1 MIRVLQVFASLN
13 MGGAES
19 RMMDVYRNIDRSAYA
34 FDFLTMQLGA
44 QYYEEE
50 IKRLGGKV
58 IKIAPPRDDGPF
70 KNLRNMERIMREG
83 NYDAV
88 HAHTS
93 YHCGTVMLAAKRAGI
108 PVRISHSRT
117 TGSKHSGLASKALL
131 KTGKL
136 LIKRYAT
143 DRLAISEEAGSYLF
157 GSSDFTVLPNAIDLK
172 KYENVDA
179 RPADGLRTEFSL
191 TDAMPVI
198 GQVGRFDSMKNHGFT
213 LKLFSEYLK
222 SHPSAKL
229 VLIGDGPLRPERE
242 ADAESLGIRDRVVFT
257 GVRGDV
263 PIWMNLFDLL
273 LVPSVFEGLGGVI
286 LEAQAAGTPVIKS
299 DSFTDAAD
307 LHIGLVKKCALE
319 RPKDWLKA
327 MEGQWPAPSKRSIDE
342 AFYTTGYSLN
352 SCINTMCAI
361 YMNSKRKN

>member
-13 MGGAES
+13 LGGAES
-19 RMMDVYRNIDRSAYA
+19 RIMDVYRNIDRTAYA
-34 FDFLTMQLGA
+34 FDFLTMQQEP

-50 IKRLGGKV
+50 IKSLGGNV
-58 IKIAPPRDDGPF
+58 IKIAPPREDGPL
-70 KNLRNMERIMREG
+70 KNLRTMELVMREG
-83 NYDAV
+83 NYNAV

-117 TGSKHSGLASKALL
+117 TGSKHCGIASKVLL
-131 KTGKL
+131 ITGKL
-136 LIKRYAT
+136 LIRRYAT
-143 DRLAISEEAGSYLF
+143 VRLAISKEAGSYLF
-157 GSSDFTVLPNAIDLK
+157 GSSDFTVLRNAIDLK
-172 KYENVDA
+172 KYEKMDA
-179 RPADGLRTEFSL
+179 GLADALRAEFSL
-191 TDAMPVI
+191 TNAMPVI

-222 SHPSAKL
+222 AHPSAKL
-229 VLIGDGPLRPERE
+229 VLIGDGPLRAERE
-242 ADAESLGIRDRVVFT
+242 SDAESLGIRDKVVFT

-263 PIWMNLFDLL
+263 STWMSLFDLL

-307 LHIGLVKKCALE
+307 LHLGLVKKCSLK
-319 RPKDWLKA
+319 RPEEWLDA
-327 MEGQWPAPSKRSIDE
+327 MEGQWLVPSKEAIDE
-342 AFYTTGYSLN
+342 AFCTNGYSLA
-352 SCINTMCAI
+352 SCVDAMCRL
-361 YMNSKRKN
+361 YCLDKS